1 MNTQVIFKIDK
12 NLKNKAMKKAQSE
25 GISFTTIL
33 KLATKAFVENQLNVG
48 LVTKEEF
55 NPRTRKAIISELK
68 MLRMVKIF
76 LRDLKMRKMLSLISR
91 INIWRFIFIKISKE
105 IEEIISQNK
114 ESILCSLG
122 FIYERQDSCDA

>member
-12 NLKNKAMKKAQSE
+12 NLKDKAMKKAQSE

-55 NPRTRKAIISELK
+55 NPRARKAIIRE
-68 MLRMVKIF
+68 
-76 LRDLKMRKMLSLISR
+76 LRDVKEGKNISSGFKNAKDAIAYLKS
-91 INIWRFIFIKISKE
+91 
-105 IEEIISQNK
+105 
-114 ESILCSLG
+114 
-122 FIYERQDSCDA
+122 

>member
-48 LVTKEEF
+48 LVMKEDF
-55 NPRTRKAIISELK
+55 NPRTRKAIIRELK
-68 MLRMVKIF
+68 DVKNSKNISPGF
-76 LRDLKMRKMLSLISR
+76 KNAKDAIAYLKS
-91 INIWRFIFIKISKE
+91 
-105 IEEIISQNK
+105 
-114 ESILCSLG
+114 
-122 FIYERQDSCDA
+122 